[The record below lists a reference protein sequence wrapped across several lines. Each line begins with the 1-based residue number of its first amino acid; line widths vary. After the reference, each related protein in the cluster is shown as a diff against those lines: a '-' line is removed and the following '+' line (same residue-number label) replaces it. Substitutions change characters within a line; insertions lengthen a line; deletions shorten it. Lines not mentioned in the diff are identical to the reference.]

1 MIQLLN
7 RKVTTVFAFVVACIL
22 GVSAF
27 AQNRPISGTVVDGS
41 GVPVIGASVVVVG
54 NASIG
59 AVTDIDGKF
68 VLTVPAGANITV
80 SCIGYSS
87 QTVAIGNQ
95 TEFHFVLEEDA
106 EFLEETVVIGYGVQR
121 KSDITG
127 AIASVNENDLKN
139 RSTADAANALQGKAA
154 GVQILNYSAAPGSA
168 STIRVRGYSS
178 NSGSALGPLLIVDGL
193 QVDNIQYLD
202 PSNIES
208 MEVLKDAASAAI
220 YGAQAGNGV
229 VLITT
234 KSGNKDKGK
243 GQVFYNVQYT
253 ASSLQKPAEVMNA
266 AQYIDYK
273 KAQGLLTDAT
283 LQNVGYDGTDT
294 NWSRAIFGT
303 GLTKRHTVGVQ
314 GSNDRA
320 NYYVAINYNDE
331 NGIVKGDK
339 DIYKR
344 LSGQFNAD
352 YKINDWLTVGNNIS
366 IEKYSTN
373 AVSQHSQYGTV
384 MMSTI
389 TNDPLFPVVYENEA
403 AIPTDLKNHIAQG
416 FNVLADENG
425 HYYATSA
432 IQTLDAGGNPL
443 LQRDRNNNTN
453 TGINLRGVLFANI
466 TPIKN
471 LVITSRFGF
480 RANQGYSTSYSDPFY
495 LDSSAN
501 STTYSISANANNG
514 WFYQWENFANYTL
527 PIKKHTFNLM
537 AGMSF
542 INQMSY
548 GVNGSSSGEDILSG
562 YEPNFRYLS
571 YLLSDAPKSVS
582 SSPSEMA
589 SLSYFGRLDW
599 GYDNR
604 YNLQVNFRADAFDSS
619 KLSQQARWGF
629 FPSVSGGW
637 TISNEPFFKDNV
649 SRSAVSFLKLRAS
662 WGVNGNVAVLNGY
675 PYAATIRYNSTYY
688 QYNGDNN
695 APAYGSRPSGLAN
708 PDLKWETSHQVDVG
722 LDARFL
728 NDKLSLGVDWY
739 RKETKDL
746 LVNINPPAELG
757 ISSTTINAGSVLN
770 TGLEFELSWK
780 DQIGDFVYSV
790 TGNFSTLHN
799 EVTYLDPSISRINSG
814 NTPNSVELT
823 TVFEQGHPVWYFRGY
838 KYEGVNKE
846 TGDPIIRDVSPDSD
860 KPDGSLGD
868 ADMMDLGS
876 GIPKYTYG
884 ITINAAW
891 KGFDLTVFGTGVGGN
906 KIYPVTY
913 RPDRPLANS
922 LEYFH
927 KNAWTSANPNAS
939 MPSAASTASN
949 GKFWS
954 SSAMLFDGSF
964 FKIKQIQLGYTL
976 PKSLLSKIFIKN
988 VRIFVSLDDYFT
1000 FTKYPGFDP
1009 ETASAGSASSVGFD
1023 FGSYPTSK
1031 KLMGGINFTF

>member
-1 MIQLLN
+1 MSKQFLS
-7 RKVTTVFAFVVACIL
+7 KVTACALTVVATLFSSGIT
-22 GVSAF
+22 F
-27 AQNRPISGTVVDGS
+27 AQNRTITGTVTDAMGPVVGAGVVQKGTTNGVATDVDGHYS
-41 GVPVIGASVVVVG
+41 ITVPNGAILVFS
-54 NASIG
+54 SIG
-59 AVTDIDGKF
+59 YVSQEI
-68 VLTVPAGANITV
+68 PAANSVINV
-80 SCIGYSS
+80 
-87 QTVAIGNQ
+87 
-95 TEFHFVLEEDA
+95 VLEEDTQMI
-106 EFLEETVVIGYGVQR
+106 EETVVIGYGVQK

-127 AIASVNENDLKN
+127 AIASVNETDLKN

-220 YGAQAGNGV
+220 YGAQAGNSV

-253 ASSLQKPAEVMNA
+253 SSSLQKPAGVMNA
-266 AQYIDYK
+266 EQYIDYK
-273 KAQGLLTDAT
+273 TAQGFLSQST
-283 LQNVGYDGTDT
+283 LDSVGYKKGTDT
-294 NWSRAIFGT
+294 NWSKEVFGT
-303 GLTKRHTVGVQ
+303 GITKRHTVGVQ

-320 NYYVAINYNDE
+320 NYYVAINYNNED
-331 NGIVKGDK
+331 GIVRGDK
-339 DIYKR
+339 DVYKR

-352 YKINDWLTVGNNIS
+352 YKINNWLTVGNNIAL
-366 IEKYSTN
+366 EKWETN

-389 TNDPLFPVVYENEA
+389 TNDPLFPSVYLNDA
-403 AIPTDLKNHIAQG
+403 DIPQDLKNHIAQG
-416 FNVLADENG
+416 YNVMSDKNG
-425 HYYATSA
+425 HYYGTSA

-443 LQRDRNNNTN
+443 LQRDRNNSHN

-466 TPIKN
+466 TPIRN
-471 LVITSRFGF
+471 LVFTSRFGF
-480 RANQGYSTSYSDPFY
+480 RANQSYSDSYTEPFY
-495 LDSSAN
+495 LDSSTN
-501 STTYSISANANNG
+501 QTTYSISASTSNG

-527 PIKKHTFNLM
+527 PVQKHTFNLM

-548 GVNGSSSGEDILSG
+548 YVSGSSSGDDILSG

-571 YLLSDAPKSVS
+571 YLLSDASKNVS
-582 SSPSEMA
+582 SVPSEMA
-589 SLSYFGRLDW
+589 SLSYFGRFDW

-619 KLSQQARWGF
+619 KLSKQARWGY
-629 FPSVSGGW
+629 FPSVSAGW
-637 TISNEPFFKDNV
+637 TVSNESFFRDNV
-649 SRSAVSFLKLRAS
+649 SRSAISFLKLRGS
-662 WGVNGNVAVLNGY
+662 WGVNGNVAVLSGY
-675 PYAATIRYNSTYY
+675 PYAATISYNSTYY
-688 QYNGDNN
+688 QYNGDDNS
-695 APAYGSRPSGLAN
+695 PAYGSRPSGLAN
-708 PDLKWETSHQVDVG
+708 PDLKWETSHQVDLG

-728 NDKLSLGVDWY
+728 NDKLTMGIDWY

-746 LVNINPPAELG
+746 LVGINPPAELG

-770 TGLEFELSWK
+770 SGVELELSWK
-780 DQIGDFVYSV
+780 DQIGDFTYSV

-823 TVFEQGHPVWYFRGY
+823 TVFEQGHNVWYFRGY
-838 KYEGVNKE
+838 NYEGVDKA
-846 TGDPIIRDVSPDSD
+846 TGEAIITDVNGDNA
-860 KPDGSLGD
+860 LGD

-884 ITINAAW
+884 LTINAAW

-906 KIYPVTY
+906 VIYPVSY
-913 RPDRPLANS
+913 RPDRPLANN
-922 LEYFH
+922 LEFFH
-927 KNAWTSANPNAS
+927 KNAWTSSNTNAS
-939 MPSAASTASN
+939 MPSAASTAAN
-949 GKFWS
+949 AKFWS
-954 SSAMLFDGSF
+954 SSAMLFNGAY

-976 PKSLLSKIFIKN
+976 PKKLLDKIFISN
-988 VRIFVSLDDYFT
+988 CRIFVSIDDYFT

-1031 KLMGGINFTF
+1031 KLMGGINLTF